1 MRYDVLNKVTVE
13 NWEKLYVEY
22 LMEMVQNV
30 VNRVTLPDGGKV
42 YQVTGQGIAW
52 SESYKLKIKRV
63 MLKFFWRNNYEV
75 SAFRTMDYGK

>member
-1 MRYDVLNKVTVE
+1 M
-13 NWEKLYVEY
+13 
-22 LMEMVQNV
+22 
-30 VNRVTLPDGGKV
+30 PDGGKV